1 MKKLGIFVLLGL
13 ATILPSQ
20 QARADVKILSFQAG
34 GLAVLGGASDSYSV
48 QAAWTPIFEL
58 GPVGLRGEIGI
69 SPLKDVLGGS
79 VLLTNFEALLQ
90 FGLAPKLGLE
100 VGGGFQKFGSG
111 SLGGTLS
118 GGLFIGLAG
127 ILDRIYATYSRYLP
141 GGGVNEIKAGLGI
154 VF

>member
-1 MKKLGIFVLLGL
+1 M
-13 ATILPSQ
+13 
-20 QARADVKILSFQAG
+20 
-34 GLAVLGGASDSYSV
+34 LGGASDSYSV